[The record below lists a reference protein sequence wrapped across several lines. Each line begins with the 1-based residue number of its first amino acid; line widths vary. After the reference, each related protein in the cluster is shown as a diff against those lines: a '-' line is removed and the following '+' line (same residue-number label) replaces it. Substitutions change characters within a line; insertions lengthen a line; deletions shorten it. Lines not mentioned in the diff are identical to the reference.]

1 MKNKKL
7 IIFVSL
13 SIIIILWILSWI
25 FIDKLFPSE
34 NKDYLADRG
43 TFGDKFGFIN
53 SLFSGLALTGIII
66 SIYFQQYELSL
77 QRQELS
83 ETRKEFK
90 DQNFQTTFFNLLK
103 TQRQLAEEIDCYIWN
118 LRNYKDE
125 EFEHI
130 RGRNFFNISKLELE
144 KIIKALKS
152 KKYSKYFTWD
162 QGDDYE
168 YEPIPEWEVDDLTE
182 SRKQLYTFHTYYITE
197 EIFESSKSKDENQ
210 IVSLAFFIF
219 YNKYSFVFGHYFR
232 HLYHI
237 LSFLENYEKEL
248 VEKGIKDISVNNF
261 ANFIQAQMSTPELF
275 LLFYNCYKFP
285 KLKRLVVKF
294 NILENLNVEDLIS
307 TSHNIDDV
315 KLKSR
320 KIVT

>member
-7 IIFVSL
+7 IIWGSL
-13 SIIIILWILSWI
+13 IGIIILWVLSWI
-25 FIDKLFPSE
+25 FVDFIFPSE
-34 NKDYLADRG
+34 GTNYLTDRG

-66 SIYFQQYELSL
+66 SIYFQQHELSL
-77 QRQELS
+77 QREELS

-118 LRNYKDE
+118 LINYQVE

-130 RGRNFFNISKLELE
+130 KGRNFFNRSKFELE
-144 KIIKALKS
+144 RIIKSLKAQ
-152 KKYSKYFTWD
+152 KYSKYYPWD

-168 YEPIPEWEVDDLTE
+168 YGPNSEWEADELTE
-182 SRKQLYTFHTYYITE
+182 SRKLEYTFYTYHVSK
-197 EIFESSKSKDENQ
+197 EIFESSKSKDQNQ
-210 IVSLAFFIF
+210 IASLAFYIF

-248 VEKGIKDISVNNF
+248 FEKGIKDISVSNF

-294 NILENLNVEDLIS
+294 NILENLNEEDLIS
-307 TSHNIDDV
+307 TSHKIDDV

>member
-7 IIFVSL
+7 IIWGSL
-13 SIIIILWILSWI
+13 LGIIILWGLSWI
-25 FIDKLFPSE
+25 FVDFIFPSE
-34 NKDYLADRG
+34 GSSYLTDRG

-118 LRNYKDE
+118 LKNYRNE

-130 RGRNFFNISKLELE
+130 KGRNFFNISKFELE

-152 KKYSKYFTWD
+152 KEYSIYHTWD
-162 QGDDYE
+162 QGNDYE
-168 YEPIPEWEVDDLTE
+168 YDSMTEWEADDLTE
-182 SRKQLYTFHTYYITE
+182 SRKLKYTFHTYHITK

-210 IVSLAFFIF
+210 IASLAFFIF

-237 LSFLENYEKEL
+237 LNFLENYEKEL
-248 VEKGIKDISVNNF
+248 DEKEIKDISANNF

-294 NILENLNVEDLIS
+294 NILENLNIEDLIS
-307 TSHNIDDV
+307 ISHNIDDV